1 MRSRVV
7 TGPEVGAPPTVR
19 RLASATQAKACA
31 RIMSTSEPWVTLG
44 RDFDAS
50 LAVIT
55 AGDHEAYVALE
66 GEEVTGFVVL
76 CMHGALVGYL
86 KSIAVREDRRSRG
99 LGRRLMAFAE
109 DRILGEAANVFL
121 LVSSFNEGARRLYER
136 MGYRLVGE
144 LTDYW
149 LPGHSEL
156 LLRKTRGPIGMPEI
170 SANPR
175 RDLPTGGA
183 PGERPRNVRT

>member
-1 MRSRVV
+1 MTRLEIGGR
-7 TGPEVGAPPTVR
+7 TMTLR
-19 RLASATQAKACA
+19 RLELAGHAEVCA

-50 LAVIT
+50 LAVMT
-55 AGDHEAYVALE
+55 ASDHEAYVVLDD
-66 GEEVTGFVVL
+66 EEVAGFVVL

-86 KSIAVREDRRSRG
+86 KSIAVHADWRSRG
-99 LGRRLMAFAE
+99 LGRQLMAFAE
-109 DRILGEAANVFL
+109 DRIFREAANVFL
-121 LVSSFNEGARRLYER
+121 LVSSFNAGARQLYHR

-156 LLRKTRGPIGMPEI
+156 LLRKTRGPIGMGP
-170 SANPR
+170 
-175 RDLPTGGA
+175 A
-183 PGERPRNVRT
+183 PSRELARNART